1 MRDQS
6 GNVLSIDVGSVAVS
20 AVELGSKGEV
30 INIFYRYHH
39 GQAADIISELPGV
52 FNFKDIGSV
61 VSPSAAY
68 ILSDKVHRYDAQAS
82 LIKCFRSFYK
92 DHKALLL
99 VGAGRFQLLHFN
111 DDGSFAWSATNTSC
125 AAGTGSFLDQ
135 QARRLDIHSASE
147 LSDLADKNRSS
158 IPDIASR
165 CSVFAKTDLIHAQ
178 QAGYSLESICD
189 SLCRGL
195 ARNLAD
201 TLFDSTDIEEE
212 IVFVG
217 GVSKNRAVRRHLE
230 SITGVKLLVNDLSTF
245 FPAIGAALIHLSDN
259 KKLYDGRRAELKD
272 ILSTSNEDLEYVY
285 EPLEIKLSSYPDE
298 MKDNDM
304 LYTPQKVKHPSKVQV
319 DIYMDSLIS
328 DPLESYIGMDIGSTS
343 TKGVLTDINGKPIAG
358 FYTYTNGQP
367 LNATRAILESI
378 LYFSENRNLALSVK
392 GVATTGSGRKFIGAI
407 IGADMI
413 IDEITTHARAAFEL
427 NSRTDTIIEIGGQD
441 AKFTILKNRRVVF
454 SKMNSVCAAGT
465 GSFIEEQ
472 ALKMDVSL
480 RDYSSLAQNAR
491 APLASDRCTVF
502 MERDINYYINRNYG
516 RNEILAAVLHSVRD
530 NYLKKVAVESSIGD
544 NICFQGATAKNKALV
559 AAFEMKLG
567 KNIFVSRYCHLTGAL
582 GSALMLADEHSGE
595 SNFRGF
601 GIIEDEI
608 RVQNE
613 VCKLCNNNCTI
624 TVAEVHGET
633 VAYGFLCGR
642 DYGSDKYVDRNISG
656 FDLLRERKKIQK
668 VPQHTGKTEKI
679 KIGLPYALNMFG
691 EMSFWKFFF
700 RELGFAT
707 VSSEKMTDP
716 VAEGK
721 RLAGAEFCAPMHAMH
736 AHVKWLEDKADY
748 IFMPAMLEDRL
759 AGEPSKELYC
769 YYTQFSPSVTS
780 LLSDRIKEKA
790 IVPLLRF
797 EKGLPFVL
805 DKLRDVLDGIGGKKI
820 NISKI
825 KSAWNL
831 ATIEDKKQK
840 EQLQDLY
847 KKNYEPENELS
858 VVLLGRPYM
867 ILSEHMNNNIPG
879 IFGGLGIKTFFQ
891 DMLPFDD
898 YPVDEGLDDLLKSM
912 PWHFASRI
920 MRASRY
926 IIETRG
932 LYPVFITAFKCAP
945 DSFIIDY
952 FQKVMDTAAKPYL
965 ILQVDEHDSSV
976 GYETRVEA
984 AVRSFRNHY
993 RAENGMSVKKNFN
1006 IVRPEYK
1013 LGKDRIVLFPNW
1025 DQTAG
1030 RFLAANLRRHGFETH
1045 LLDHTRMGIQKAM
1058 ATNTG
1063 QCLPLN
1069 IIAHDYID
1077 YIEKNGFDPSRTIL
1091 WMTETVLSCN
1101 IRMYPQYIKTIL
1113 ENYGNGLEKAAVYS
1127 GEVAHTE
1134 ISVDVTRYA
1143 YFAYMLSGLLRRTGC
1158 TIRPYE
1164 INKGE
1169 TDTVLEKATG
1179 ILEKAFEG
1187 LESIDKALTRI
1198 MPDFKAI
1205 RIEKIEKPLV
1215 AIFGDFFVRDN
1226 DIMNQDIIHAIEK
1239 YGGEALSIPYSEFY
1253 KLIAGNV
1260 MRRRSV
1266 DSGRLTIAGYKAI
1279 LQLLKILERK
1289 YYRHFEPFLGE
1300 AKESSSKEL
1309 EKNLVKYKI
1318 DKYHSGES
1326 FDNILKIYHIL
1337 KSYHGVSLFVQTNP
1351 AFCCPSLITEAMK
1364 NEIRKNTGIPIVTI
1378 TYDGTTESKNDV
1390 IAPYLLDLRL

>member
-1 MRDQS
+1 MIKPE
-6 GNVLSIDVGSVAVS
+6 GNILSIDIGSLAVS
-20 AVELGSKGEV
+20 AVEVSTDAKVLGT
-30 INIFYRYHH
+30 FYKYHH
-39 GQAADIISELPGV
+39 GQAADIISELPAV
-52 FNFKDIGSV
+52 FNFKGIRSV

-68 ILSDKVHRYDAQAS
+68 VLSERVLRYDPQAS
-82 LIKCFRSFYK
+82 LIKCFRSLYK
-92 DHKALLL
+92 DHRALLM

-111 DDGSFAWSATNTSC
+111 DDGSFAWAASNTSC

-135 QARRLDIHSASE
+135 QARRLDIRSAYE
-147 LSDLADKNRSS
+147 LSNLADKNRGS

-201 TLFDSTDIEEE
+201 TLFNGSDIKEEM
-212 IVFVG
+212 VFVG

-230 SITGVKLLVNDLSTF
+230 SITGVRMVVNDLSVF
-245 FPAIGAALIHLSDN
+245 FPAIGAALLHLSDN
-259 KKLYDGRRAELKD
+259 KGLSDGLGPEPGD
-272 ILSTSNEDLEYVY
+272 ILAKSDKNLEYVY

-298 MKDNDM
+298 MRDNDM
-304 LYTPQKVKHPSKVQV
+304 LYTPQQIKHPSKVQV
-319 DIYMDSLIS
+319 DIYMHFLK
-328 DPLESYIGMDIGSTS
+328 PGTLESYIGIDIGSTS
-343 TKGVLTDINGKPIAG
+343 TKGMLTDTSGRPVAG

-378 LYFSENRNLALSVK
+378 VYLFEKRKITLSVQ

-413 IDEITTHARAAFEL
+413 IDEITTHARAAHEL
-427 NSRTDTIIEIGGQD
+427 NPDTDTIIEIGGQD
-441 AKFTILKNRRVVF
+441 AKFTVLKNGRVVF

-472 ALKMDVSL
+472 ALRMDVSL
-480 RDYSSLAQNAR
+480 RDYSSLAQDAR

-502 MERDINYYINRNYG
+502 MERDINYYTNKGYG
-516 RNEILAAVLHSVRD
+516 KNEILAAVLHSVRD

-567 KNIFVSRYCHLTGAL
+567 KNIFVSPYCHLTGAL
-582 GSALMLADEHSGE
+582 GCALMLADKHSEE

-601 GIIEDEI
+601 GIIEEEI
-608 RVQNE
+608 RVRNE

-624 TVAEVHGET
+624 IVADVHWET

-642 DYGSDKYVDRNISG
+642 DYKSDKYVDRNISG
-656 FDLLRERKKIQK
+656 FDLLRERKKILK
-668 VPQHTGKTEKI
+668 VTPLKGKSEEI
-679 KIGLPYALNMFG
+679 KIGFPSALNMF
-691 EMSFWKFFF
+691 EDMSFWKFFF
-700 RELGFAT
+700 RELGFT
-707 VSSEKMTDP
+707 IVGSDSIKDP
-716 VAEGK
+716 VTYGK
-721 RLAGAEFCAPMHAMH
+721 QLAGAEFCAPIHAMH

-748 IFMPAMLEDRL
+748 IFMPAVLENRS
-759 AGEPSKELYC
+759 AGEPAKELYC

-780 LLSDRIKEKA
+780 LLSSRIKEKA

-805 DKLRDVLDGIGGKKI
+805 KTLTDSLNGTGGRKI
-820 NISKI
+820 NMGQVR
-825 KSAWNL
+825 SAWET
-831 ATIEDKKQK
+831 ATREDKKQK
-840 EQLQDLY
+840 AGLLDLY
-847 KKNYEPENELS
+847 KYNFHNDSDLS
-858 VVLLGRPYM
+858 VVLMGRPYM
-867 ILSEHMNNNIPG
+867 ILAGQMNNNIPD
-879 IFGGLGIKTFFQ
+879 IFGGLGIKTFYQ
-891 DMLPFDD
+891 DMLPLDD
-898 YPVDEGLDDLLKSM
+898 YATLDGIDKLLKSM
-912 PWHFASRI
+912 PWHFASQLLKA
-920 MRASRY
+920 ASF
-926 IIETRG
+926 IAGTKG
-932 LYPVFITAFKCAP
+932 LYPVLITAFKCAP
-945 DSFIIDY
+945 DSFVIDY
-952 FQKVMDTAAKPYL
+952 FQMILDAVSKPYL

-993 RAENGMSVKKNFN
+993 QAENGINTGKNFS

-1013 LGKDRIVLFPNW
+1013 LKKDRTVLFPNW
-1025 DQTAG
+1025 DQIAC
-1030 RFLAANLRRHGFETH
+1030 RFLAANLRRHGYDTQ
-1045 LLDHTRMGIQKAM
+1045 LMDHSRLGIQKAM
-1058 ATNTG
+1058 ASNSG

-1077 YIEKNGFDPSRTIL
+1077 YMEKNGLDPTRTIL

-1101 IRMYPQYIKTIL
+1101 IRMYPQYIKSIL
-1113 ENYGNGLEKAAVYS
+1113 ENHGNGYEKASVYS
-1127 GEVAHTE
+1127 GEVGHTE

-1143 YFAYMLSGLLRRTGC
+1143 YFAYMLSGLLRRTAC
-1158 TIRPYE
+1158 KIRPYE
-1164 INKGE
+1164 INEGE
-1169 TDTVLEKATG
+1169 TDVLLDESVK
-1179 ILEKAFEG
+1179 ILEGAFDG
-1187 LESIDKALTRI
+1187 RESLDNALTRI
-1198 MPDFKAI
+1198 MPGFAGI
-1205 RIEKIEKPLV
+1205 RKEKEEKPLV

-1226 DIMNQDIIHAIEK
+1226 DIMNQDLIHTIES
-1239 YGGEALSIPYSEFY
+1239 YGGEALSTPYSEFY

-1266 DSGRLTIAGYKAI
+1266 DTGRLQIAAYRAI
-1279 LQLLKILERK
+1279 LQVMKILERK

-1300 AKESSSKEL
+1300 AKVSSSKEL
-1309 EKNLVKYKI
+1309 EKNLVKYNI

-1326 FDNILKIYHIL
+1326 FDNILKIYHIIE
-1337 KSYHGVSLFVQTNP
+1337 SYPGISLFVQTNP

-1390 IAPYLLDLRL
+1390 IAPYLSG